1 MKNNSS
7 IKSRIAA
14 IAWCVSLLLCI
25 MFIVLFIARGSISI
39 PVSIINAALGI
50 EAFAILLVLVLD
62 EK

>member
-1 MKNNSS
+1 
-7 IKSRIAA
+7 
-14 IAWCVSLLLCI
+14 